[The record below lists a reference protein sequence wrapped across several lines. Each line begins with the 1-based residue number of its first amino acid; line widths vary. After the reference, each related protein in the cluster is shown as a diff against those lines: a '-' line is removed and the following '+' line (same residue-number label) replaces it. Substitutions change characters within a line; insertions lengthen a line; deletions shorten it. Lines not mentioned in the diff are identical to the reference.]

1 MVLAAFAALRIGFFG
16 RYGRCLQEIQLERS
30 NSVGFTSMKDLLCR
44 LYRPYGLKKHPR
56 QTQDSILG
64 IRISTFYTAK
74 PCFTQ
79 RSRMPRVPQP
89 LWMRLVDAVVLGAAM
104 ILLERFL
111 KSETLESFHIQSV
124 QNLPGHRL
132 VAKCLD

>member
-1 MVLAAFAALRIGFFG
+1 
-16 RYGRCLQEIQLERS
+16 
-30 NSVGFTSMKDLLCR
+30 
-44 LYRPYGLKKHPR
+44 
-56 QTQDSILG
+56 
-64 IRISTFYTAK
+64 
-74 PCFTQ
+74 
-79 RSRMPRVPQP
+79 MPRVPQP

-111 KSETLESFHIQSV
+111 KSETLESFHIHV